1 MVFAR
6 LTLERYSIQG
16 NNDNAKP
23 TPAEAKDHLKALER
37 SIELWNSGDLLDLLK
52 EAETI
57 QENLVSR
64 KTSTNIVEI
73 SKKMFSEEIK
83 KRNVNNAMKILS
95 DNVKYGILFLT
106 KQTLY

>member
-23 TPAEAKDHLKALER
+23 TPAEAKDQRKKYR
-37 SIELWNSGDLLDLLK
+37 RK

-57 QENLVSR
+57 QNNLVSR

-83 KRNVNNAMKILS
+83 KRNVNSAMKILS
-95 DNVKYGILFLT
+95 DNVKYGILSLT

>member
-23 TPAEAKDHLKALER
+23 TPAEAKDQRKKYR
-37 SIELWNSGDLLDLLK
+37 RK

-57 QENLVSR
+57 QNNLVSS

-83 KRNVNNAMKILS
+83 KRNVNSAMKILS
-95 DNVKYGILFLT
+95 DNVKYGILSLT

>member
-23 TPAEAKDHLKALER
+23 TPAEAKDQRKKYR
-37 SIELWNSGDLLDLLK
+37 RK

-57 QENLVSR
+57 QNNLVSR

-83 KRNVNNAMKILS
+83 KRNVNSAMKIPS
-95 DNVKYGILFLT
+95 DNVKYRILSLT